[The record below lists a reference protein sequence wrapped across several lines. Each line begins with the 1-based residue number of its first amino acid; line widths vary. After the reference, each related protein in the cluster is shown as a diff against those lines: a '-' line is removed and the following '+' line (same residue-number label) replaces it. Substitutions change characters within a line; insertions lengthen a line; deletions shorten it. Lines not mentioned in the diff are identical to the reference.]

1 LHLPARFAAAPA
13 ATEPHSV
20 EKMLSIGARQPGGA
34 VAPLPPDELFTVVAD
49 VPAMQ
54 DALGRGP
61 ALVEMLDG
69 FVDAGAGRRL
79 AREHLLAAHPSVVI
93 ATFDV
98 DLLYD
103 YRARRPPMLFV
114 QDHWSSYDDPQL
126 ELRLLHDEAGTP
138 FLLLVGPEPDVM
150 WERFVA
156 AVRVLSDR
164 LGVRLTIGTNAIP
177 MAVPHTRPAGITA
190 HGSRKELIAEYPSW
204 VATVQVPGSVS
215 ALLEH
220 RLGAA
225 GRDAVGFAVHV
236 PHYLAQAAYPPAAAA
251 LLGAI
256 ARVADLRLLLAAL
269 DGASQEAL
277 ETVAGLV
284 AQSEEL
290 AELVRTL
297 EGQYDAFV
305 ANRGSGDSLAGSGPL
320 PSADEL
326 GAELERFL
334 ADQARRRDEG
344 SS

>member
-1 LHLPARFAAAPA
+1 VALLPA
-13 ATEPHSV
+13 
-20 EKMLSIGARQPGGA
+20 
-34 VAPLPPDELFTVVAD
+34 DELFTVVAD
-49 VPAMQ
+49 VPALT
-54 DALGRGP
+54 DAEGRGP
-61 ALVEMLDG
+61 VLLEMLDG

-79 AREHLLAAHPSVVI
+79 AREHLLAAHPSVVV

-98 DLLYD
+98 DLLFD

-114 QDHWSSYDDPQL
+114 QDHWSSYEAPEL
-126 ELRLLHDEAGTP
+126 ELRMLHDEGGTP

-156 AVRVLSDR
+156 AVGLLAER
-164 LGVRLTIGTNAIP
+164 LGVRLTVGTNAIP
-177 MAVPHTRPAGITA
+177 MAVPHSRPTGITA
-190 HGSRKELIAEYPSW
+190 HGSRKELIAGYPSW
-204 VATVQVPGSVS
+204 VGTVQVPGSVS

-236 PHYLAQAAYPPAAAA
+236 PHYLAQAAYPPAAGA
-251 LLGAI
+251 LLRAI
-256 ARVADLRLLLAAL
+256 AQVSGLKLPLASL
-269 DGASQEAL
+269 DTAAQEAL

-284 AQSEEL
+284 AQSDEL

-297 EGQYDAFV
+297 ESQYDSFV
-305 ANRGSGDSLAGSGPL
+305 ANRGNDDSLAGEGPL

-334 ADQARRRDEG
+334 AEQSRRRDEG
-344 SS
+344 N